1 MKDRAGGCLIV
12 FILAMA
18 ILFGIVSND
27 KTDIITGLAVGI
39 FLYASAPILVI
50 IFIVLIIICI
60 LPDSTNQEPTM
71 KLYIYDHCPFCVRAR
86 MIFGL
91 RGIPVEIE
99 VFANDDEAGPT
110 ALIGEKVVP
119 ILVKPDGTAM
129 DESLDIVRF
138 VDEYAGKER
147 LDDTIRPE
155 IQAWLDKV
163 GKYSSRL
170 TAPRC
175 VQIGLPE
182 FATESAR
189 AYYIAKKTAAYGDFA
204 ENIARTDE
212 YLAQLHADLPEL
224 AALIHSE
231 AHIGERLGYED
242 IITFPLLRNL
252 TMVKGLQYPE
262 QIRFYVERMAK
273 QSGVPLYYDKA
284 V

>member
-1 MKDRAGGCLIV
+1 
-12 FILAMA
+12 
-18 ILFGIVSND
+18 
-27 KTDIITGLAVGI
+27 
-39 FLYASAPILVI
+39 
-50 IFIVLIIICI
+50 
-60 LPDSTNQEPTM
+60 M

-91 RGIPVEIE
+91 RGLPVELE

-155 IQAWLDKV
+155 IQAWLEKV
-163 GKYSSRL
+163 GKYANKL
-170 TAPRC
+170 IMPRS

-182 FATESAR
+182 FASASSR
-189 AYYIAKKTAAYGDFA
+189 AYYIEKKTAIIGDFA
-204 ENIARTDE
+204 ENIARTSE

>member
-1 MKDRAGGCLIV
+1 MKDRAGCCLIV

-18 ILFGIVSND
+18 VLFGIINDD

-50 IFIVLIIICI
+50 IFIVLIII
-60 LPDSTNQEPTM
+60 
-71 KLYIYDHCPFCVRAR
+71 FCVRAR

-91 RGIPVEIE
+91 RGLPVEIE

-129 DESLDIVRF
+129 DESLDIVHF

-231 AHIGERLGYED
+231 GHIGERLGYED

-262 QIRFYVERMAK
+262 HIRFYVERMAK

>member
-18 ILFGIVSND
+18 VLFGIISND

-39 FLYASAPILVI
+39 FFYASAPILVI

-91 RGIPVEIE
+91 RGLPVKLE

-129 DESLDIVRF
+129 DESLDIVLF

-175 VQIGLPE
+175 VQISLPE

-189 AYYIAKKTAAYGDFA
+189 AYYIVKKTAAYGDFA

-224 AALIHSE
+224 ATLIHSE

-252 TMVKGLQYPE
+252 TMVKGVNYPPAV
-262 QIRFYVERMAK
+262 RHYVETMSAK
-273 QSGVPLYYDKA
+273 SRVPLFDDRA
-284 V
+284 I

>member
-1 MKDRAGGCLIV
+1 
-12 FILAMA
+12 MA
-18 ILFGIVSND
+18 VLFGIISND

-39 FLYASAPILVI
+39 FFYASAPILAI

-91 RGIPVEIE
+91 RGLPVELE

-138 VDEYAGKER
+138 VDEYADKER
-147 LDDTIRPE
+147 LDETIRPE

-231 AHIGERLGYED
+231 AHIGEKLGYED

>member
-1 MKDRAGGCLIV
+1 
-12 FILAMA
+12 
-18 ILFGIVSND
+18 
-27 KTDIITGLAVGI
+27 
-39 FLYASAPILVI
+39 
-50 IFIVLIIICI
+50 
-60 LPDSTNQEPTM
+60 M

-91 RGIPVEIE
+91 RGLPVELE

-163 GKYSSRL
+163 GKYANKL
-170 TAPRC
+170 IAPRC
-175 VQIGLPE
+175 VLIGLPE
-182 FATESAR
+182 FASESAR
-189 AYYIAKKTAAYGDFA
+189 LYYTAKKTAVYGNFV
-204 ENIARTDE
+204 ENFKHSDT

-252 TMVKGLQYPE
+252 TMVKGVNYPPE
-262 QIRFYVERMAK
+262 VRRYVEMMSEKSR
-273 QSGVPLYYDKA
+273 VPLFDERA
-284 V
+284 I

>member
-1 MKDRAGGCLIV
+1 
-12 FILAMA
+12 
-18 ILFGIVSND
+18 
-27 KTDIITGLAVGI
+27 
-39 FLYASAPILVI
+39 
-50 IFIVLIIICI
+50 
-60 LPDSTNQEPTM
+60 M

-91 RGIPVEIE
+91 RGLPVELE

-110 ALIGEKVVP
+110 ALVGKKVVP

-163 GKYSSRL
+163 GKYANKL
-170 TAPRC
+170 IAPRSI
-175 VQIGLPE
+175 QIGLPE

-189 AYYIAKKTAAYGDFA
+189 AYYTAKKSATYGDFA
-204 ENIARTDE
+204 ENITRTTE
-212 YLAQLHADLPEL
+212 YLAGLHADLPEL
-224 AALIHSE
+224 AALIYSE
-231 AHIGERLGYED
+231 GHIGEKHGYED
-242 IITFPLLRNL
+242 IITFPVLRNL

-262 QIRFYVERMAK
+262 RIRRYVENMAQ
-273 QSGVPLYYDKA
+273 QSGVPLYYGKA

>member
-1 MKDRAGGCLIV
+1 
-12 FILAMA
+12 
-18 ILFGIVSND
+18 
-27 KTDIITGLAVGI
+27 
-39 FLYASAPILVI
+39 
-50 IFIVLIIICI
+50 
-60 LPDSTNQEPTM
+60 M

-91 RGIPVEIE
+91 RSLPVEIE

-119 ILVKPDGTAM
+119 ILIKPDGTAM

-147 LDDTIRPE
+147 LDETIRPE
-155 IQAWLDKV
+155 IQVWLDKV
-163 GKYSSRL
+163 SKYSSSL

-189 AYYIAKKTAAYGDFA
+189 AYYIAKKTGAYGDFA

-242 IITFPLLRNL
+242 IITFPVLRNL
-252 TMVKGLQYPE
+252 TMVKGVHYPAE
-262 QIRFYVERMAK
+262 IRRYVEAMSAHSR
-273 QSGVPLYYDKA
+273 VPLFDDRA

>member
-1 MKDRAGGCLIV
+1 
-12 FILAMA
+12 
-18 ILFGIVSND
+18 
-27 KTDIITGLAVGI
+27 
-39 FLYASAPILVI
+39 
-50 IFIVLIIICI
+50 
-60 LPDSTNQEPTM
+60 M

-91 RGIPVEIE
+91 RGLPVEIE

-163 GKYSSRL
+163 GKYANKL
-170 TAPRC
+170 IAPRC
-175 VQIGLPE
+175 VLIGLPE
-182 FATESAR
+182 FASESAR
-189 AYYIAKKTAAYGDFA
+189 LYYTAKKTAVYGNFVDNFKHSD
-204 ENIARTDE
+204 T

-231 AHIGERLGYED
+231 GHIGEKLGYED

-252 TMVKGLQYPE
+252 TMIKGLQYPE
-262 QIRFYVERMAK
+262 QIRRYVKLMSEL
-273 QSGVPLYYDKA
+273 SGVPLYYDKA

>member
-1 MKDRAGGCLIV
+1 MKDRAGCCLIV

-18 ILFGIVSND
+18 VLFGIINDD

-91 RGIPVEIE
+91 RGLPVEIE

-163 GKYSSRL
+163 GKYANKL
-170 TAPRC
+170 IAPRC
-175 VQIGLPE
+175 VLIGLPE
-182 FATESAR
+182 FASESAR
-189 AYYIAKKTAAYGDFA
+189 LYYTAKKTAVYGNFVDNFKHSD
-204 ENIARTDE
+204 T

-231 AHIGERLGYED
+231 GHIGEKLGYED

-252 TMVKGLQYPE
+252 TMIKGLQYPE
-262 QIRFYVERMAK
+262 QIRRYVKLMSEL
-273 QSGVPLYYDKA
+273 SGVPLYYDKA

>member
-1 MKDRAGGCLIV
+1 
-12 FILAMA
+12 
-18 ILFGIVSND
+18 
-27 KTDIITGLAVGI
+27 
-39 FLYASAPILVI
+39 
-50 IFIVLIIICI
+50 
-60 LPDSTNQEPTM
+60 M

-91 RGIPVEIE
+91 RGLPVEIE

-129 DESLDIVRF
+129 DESLDIVHF

-182 FATESAR
+182 FASASAR
-189 AYYIAKKTAAYGDFA
+189 AYYIEKKTAIIGDFA

>member
-1 MKDRAGGCLIV
+1 MKDRAGCCLIV

-18 ILFGIVSND
+18 VLFGIISND

-91 RGIPVEIE
+91 RSLPVEIE

-212 YLAQLHADLPEL
+212 YLALLHADLPEL

>member
-18 ILFGIVSND
+18 VLFGIISND

-39 FLYASAPILVI
+39 FLYVSAPILVI

-91 RGIPVEIE
+91 RGLPVELE

-147 LDDTIRPE
+147 LDETIRPE

-163 GKYSSRL
+163 GKYANKL
-170 TAPRC
+170 IAPRC
-175 VQIGLPE
+175 VLIGLPE
-182 FATESAR
+182 FANESAR
-189 AYYIAKKTAAYGDFA
+189 LYYTAKKTAVYGNFV
-204 ENIARTDE
+204 ENFKHSDT

-231 AHIGERLGYED
+231 GHIGEKLGYED

-262 QIRFYVERMAK
+262 QIRRYVKLMSALSE
-273 QSGVPLYYDKA
+273 VPLYYDKA

>member
-1 MKDRAGGCLIV
+1 MKDRAGCCLIV

-18 ILFGIVSND
+18 VLFGIINDD

-60 LPDSTNQEPTM
+60 LPDSTNQEPAM

-91 RGIPVEIE
+91 RGLPVEIE

-163 GKYSSRL
+163 GKYANKL
-170 TAPRC
+170 IAPRC
-175 VQIGLPE
+175 VLIGLPE
-182 FATESAR
+182 FASESAR
-189 AYYIAKKTAAYGDFA
+189 LYYTAKKTAVYGNFVDNFKHSD
-204 ENIARTDE
+204 T

-231 AHIGERLGYED
+231 GHIGEKLGYED

-252 TMVKGLQYPE
+252 TMIKGLQYPE
-262 QIRFYVERMAK
+262 QIRRYVKLMSEL
-273 QSGVPLYYDKA
+273 SGVPLYYDKA

>member
-1 MKDRAGGCLIV
+1 
-12 FILAMA
+12 
-18 ILFGIVSND
+18 
-27 KTDIITGLAVGI
+27 
-39 FLYASAPILVI
+39 
-50 IFIVLIIICI
+50 
-60 LPDSTNQEPTM
+60 M

-91 RGIPVEIE
+91 RGLPVKLE

-147 LDDTIRPE
+147 LDDAIRPE

-163 GKYSSRL
+163 GKYANKL
-170 TAPRC
+170 IAPRC
-175 VQIGLPE
+175 VLIGLPE
-182 FATESAR
+182 FASESAR
-189 AYYIAKKTAAYGDFA
+189 LYYTAKKTAVYGNFV
-204 ENIARTDE
+204 ENFKHSDT

-231 AHIGERLGYED
+231 GHIGEKLGYED

-262 QIRFYVERMAK
+262 QIRRYVKLMSAF
-273 QSGVPLYYDKA
+273 SGVPLYYDKA

>member
-18 ILFGIVSND
+18 VLFGIISND

-39 FLYASAPILVI
+39 FFYASAPILAI

-91 RGIPVEIE
+91 RGLPVELE

-147 LDDTIRPE
+147 LDETIRPE

-163 GKYSSRL
+163 GKYANKL
-170 TAPRC
+170 IAPRC
-175 VQIGLPE
+175 VLIDLPE
-182 FATESAR
+182 FASESAR
-189 AYYIAKKTAAYGDFA
+189 LYYTAKKTAVYGNFV
-204 ENIARTDE
+204 ENFKHSDT
-212 YLAQLHADLPEL
+212 YLTQLHADLPEL

-231 AHIGERLGYED
+231 GHIGEKLGYED

-262 QIRFYVERMAK
+262 QIRRYVKLMSAL
-273 QSGVPLYYDKA
+273 SGVPLYYDKA

>member
-18 ILFGIVSND
+18 VLFAIISND

-39 FLYASAPILVI
+39 FFYASAPILVI

-91 RGIPVEIE
+91 RGLPVEIE

-129 DESLDIVRF
+129 
-138 VDEYAGKER
+138 
-147 LDDTIRPE
+147 
-155 IQAWLDKV
+155 
-163 GKYSSRL
+163 
-170 TAPRC
+170 
-175 VQIGLPE
+175 
-182 FATESAR
+182 
-189 AYYIAKKTAAYGDFA
+189 
-204 ENIARTDE
+204 
-212 YLAQLHADLPEL
+212 
-224 AALIHSE
+224 
-231 AHIGERLGYED
+231 
-242 IITFPLLRNL
+242 
-252 TMVKGLQYPE
+252 
-262 QIRFYVERMAK
+262 
-273 QSGVPLYYDKA
+273 A
-284 V
+284 VS